1 MSITFNF
8 LPAGGGDAILV
19 SADHKNILID
29 GGYSKT
35 YYRVIKNKLKEIK
48 DKQQY
53 IDLVVLTHIDDDH
66 INGLLKL
73 LEDEQIRLLIKE
85 MWFNSFNQFTI
96 APAKS
101 SYETS
106 TKKGITFDELVDR
119 IKKENDFL
127 NFEKHVSIEKFDS
140 PIELFGHLQLTLLSP
155 NESKLQRLYQD
166 YEKYKQEQ
174 ERNKN
179 LTSGQIDDY
188 HDDVEELANKK
199 FEKDNSPTNGSSI
212 AFILKY
218 KESFK
223 FLLLA
228 DAHIDLIV
236 QSLKNLRY
244 SKQKPLKI
252 DFVKLSHHGSKH
264 NLNQD
269 FLDII
274 DTDTFIISTN
284 GAYKHPN
291 KETLCKI
298 IMNPERDKTKKINL
312 VFNYKDVC
320 DLFEQIF
327 NKDFTQDERNHYNF
341 HLRDIEKKAL
351 VFGEDNGFKVR

>member
-8 LPAGGGDAILV
+8 LPANSGDAILV

-29 GGYSKT
+29 GGHSRT
-35 YYRVIKNKLKEIK
+35 YYRVIKQQLKKIK
-48 DKQQY
+48 EEKQY
-53 IDLVVLTHIDDDH
+53 LDLVVLTHLDNDH

-73 LEDEQIRLLIKE
+73 LEDKQMILLVKE
-85 MWFNSFNQFTI
+85 LWFNAFNQFTVV
-96 APAKS
+96 PTKS
-101 SYETS
+101 SYKTS
-106 TKKGITFDELVDR
+106 IKQGITFDEFVEK
-119 IKKENDFL
+119 IKTENYSL
-127 NFEKHVSIEKFDS
+127 NFEKYISIEKFDS
-140 PIELFGHLQLTLLSP
+140 PIKLFSHLQLTLLSP
-155 NESKLQRLYQD
+155 NENKLQRLYQD

-174 ERNKN
+174 DRKKN
-179 LTSGQIDDY
+179 LTSSKIGDY
-188 HDDVEELANKK
+188 HDDVEKLAKKK

-218 KESFK
+218 KKSSQ

-236 QSLKNLRY
+236 HSLKERGY

-269 FLDII
+269 LLDII
-274 DTDTFIISTN
+274 DTDMFIISTN
-284 GAYKHPN
+284 GTHKHPD

-312 VFNYKDVC
+312 IFNYKTVC
-320 DLFEQIF
+320 DRFKQI
-327 NKDFTQDERNHYNF
+327 FTQDFTEDERSRYNF
-341 HLRDIEKKAL
+341 NLEDIEEKEL
-351 VFGEDNGFKVR
+351 VFGESNGFKMR